1 MCVDTAVSLDILL
14 RLKAGGILS
23 VGNFRFAVSPSI
35 QSVRIRRDARGL
47 CGWDCWDAKPPVLLS
62 SVMFGLPVLFVPRG
76 VQQTSSDSELLSVVL
91 PGSRALRQFIVGTD
105 RSRDWFRLLSH
116 CWGRA
121 GRLRRTGRNS
131 LRSDRFLLLDAMACH
146 LNSTVENSDQACE
159 QWTASQ
165 SDGAYPRPEGHGI
178 APVPL
183 TTTMCHRFGGCSNES
198 P

>member
-62 SVMFGLPVLFVPRG
+62 SVMFGLPVWFVPRG

-121 GRLRRTGRNS
+121 GRHRRTGGNRS
-131 LRSDRFLLLDAMACH
+131 LPNRFLLLLWVACH
-146 LNSTVENSDQACE
+146 FNV
-159 QWTASQ
+159 WTEIS
-165 SDGAYPRPEGHGI
+165 GW
-178 APVPL
+178 L
-183 TTTMCHRFGGCSNES
+183 SNGRW
-198 P
+198 